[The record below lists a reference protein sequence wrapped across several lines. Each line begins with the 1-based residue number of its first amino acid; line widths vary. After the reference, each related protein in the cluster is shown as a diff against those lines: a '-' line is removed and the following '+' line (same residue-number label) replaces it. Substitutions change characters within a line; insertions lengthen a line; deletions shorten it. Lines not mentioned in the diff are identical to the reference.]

1 MKLLKVYVENFG
13 KISKTEYDFSDTLTT
28 FYHENGYGKTTLSTF
43 IKAIFYGL
51 PKVTK
56 STKFNDREHYYPF
69 DGGKFGG
76 NLTFEKDGKIY
87 KIVRF
92 FDKTSETK
100 DEITLYENDNLV
112 NVIPE
117 NIGKWV
123 FGVDEASYSRTL
135 YFSEAS
141 SINQTSSDITFK
153 LTGVVDSSDD
163 ESFVYAKKI
172 LEESRKNLKKT
183 GNKGEIA
190 DIKKEIFSINEEIS
204 NLKSIDSALGA
215 KYEERNS
222 ILNDIDI
229 AESKLKKVSELKI
242 KLDNFNTYESYLS
255 EAENI
260 KSDIDKIKQD
270 YPFGLVSESDLTAL
284 KNSATNF
291 CDLNREKARL
301 VVDGEKQNEYE
312 RLSNTFKN
320 GVPTTLDLGNLKND
334 INTLEVKKESKKSIK
349 NMPLFLIGIL
359 EIIVGVVLLFLN
371 PILGVLF
378 LGVAVSFI
386 STSFLINTNKKVDN
400 SESVKKIE
408 NYLNQYGVTN
418 PNYLAG
424 VYELENKIEK
434 FNYLSKELREKLAYK
449 NKIDNSYNESLE
461 TIKAIFNKYKLVI
474 YKIDNI
480 IEQINGIER
489 DINNIKIKREA
500 LDNIVNKAE
509 KYKREKGLDKK
520 PENLL
525 NYDEVNSKCKELR
538 EKLAFI
544 DRQIKNS
551 EDLLETLPQK
561 EIYLNELLEKQEKLI
576 KRYEDISLTLNY
588 LLKSEETL
596 KNKYVNPV
604 KDTFIKYAS
613 VLEKVLG
620 ERVSMDKNFEIYFE
634 RSGENK
640 SREYLSAGQSILCDL
655 CLRLALIDN
664 MYKDENPFILLD
676 DPFITLDEKHIIM
689 ALELIK
695 NLSKDRQIIYFTCHE
710 SRNI

>member
-1 MKLLKVYVENFG
+1 
-13 KISKTEYDFSDTLTT
+13 
-28 FYHENGYGKTTLSTF
+28 
-43 IKAIFYGL
+43 
-51 PKVTK
+51 
-56 STKFNDREHYYPF
+56 
-69 DGGKFGG
+69 
-76 NLTFEKDGKIY
+76 
-87 KIVRF
+87 
-92 FDKTSETK
+92 
-100 DEITLYENDNLV
+100 
-112 NVIPE
+112 
-117 NIGKWV
+117 
-123 FGVDEASYSRTL
+123 
-135 YFSEAS
+135 
-141 SINQTSSDITFK
+141 
-153 LTGVVDSSDD
+153 
-163 ESFVYAKKI
+163 
-172 LEESRKNLKKT
+172 
-183 GNKGEIA
+183 
-190 DIKKEIFSINEEIS
+190 
-204 NLKSIDSALGA
+204 
-215 KYEERNS
+215 
-222 ILNDIDI
+222 
-229 AESKLKKVSELKI
+229 
-242 KLDNFNTYESYLS
+242 
-255 EAENI
+255 
-260 KSDIDKIKQD
+260 
-270 YPFGLVSESDLTAL
+270 
-284 KNSATNF
+284 
-291 CDLNREKARL
+291 
-301 VVDGEKQNEYE
+301 
-312 RLSNTFKN
+312 
-320 GVPTTLDLGNLKND
+320 
-334 INTLEVKKESKKSIK
+334 
-349 NMPLFLIGIL
+349 MPLFLIGIL

-386 STSFLINTNKKVDN
+386 STSFLINTNNKVDN
-400 SESVKKIE
+400 SENIKKIE
-408 NYLNQYGVTN
+408 TYLKEYGVTN